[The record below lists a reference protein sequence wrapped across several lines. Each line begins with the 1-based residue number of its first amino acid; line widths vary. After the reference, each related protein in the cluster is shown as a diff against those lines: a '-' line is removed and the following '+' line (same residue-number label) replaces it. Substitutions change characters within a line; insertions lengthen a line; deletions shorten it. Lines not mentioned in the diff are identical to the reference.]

1 MLDEELVN
9 SVMQAEKRMIFRMYI
24 REMHCKE
31 KVMRWKVA
39 SKVLRTY
46 YNLYKKAKKNHT
58 LVYLF
63 YQQCFMDIL
72 YLITKCFFFTEL
84 IFYVWLEN
92 MLYAVHILELNYNI
106 FVMNHKKHHWCF
118 DELVYTLILILLISF
133 KSQI

>member
-84 IFYVWLEN
+84 IFYDLTGKYVVCSTYSWIKLQHFCYEPQKTPLVFWWVS
-92 MLYAVHILELNYNI
+92 LYSYFD
-106 FVMNHKKHHWCF
+106 FVNF
-118 DELVYTLILILLISF
+118 F
-133 KSQI
+133 